1 MGKINLGR
9 VLLGGLVAGVI
20 LNAGE
25 WLLNGVV
32 LKSTMDA
39 FFKKCGIPQPGNNFL
54 VIAIAITFV
63 LGIVI
68 VLGYAAIRPRF
79 GPGPKTAIIAALF
92 AWFGVYLYQNVIGL
106 GLQIVPVN
114 AVAIALVML
123 LPASELL
130 LPRISNSPDARLPP
144 DLVIVLTTAPP
155 SPITSTTV
163 EAPLTCSAMSSA
175 LCEPTVTCRSALY
188 GWKPD

>member
-1 MGKINLGR
+1 PSYYTHSTPPYLHSFPTRRSSDLR

-114 AVAIALVML
+114 AVAIALVWG
-123 LPASELL
+123 
-130 LPRISNSPDARLPP
+130 
-144 DLVIVLTTAPP
+144 LVEYIIA
-155 SPITSTTV
+155 
-163 EAPLTCSAMSSA
+163 AMIGA
-175 LCEPTVTCRSALY
+175 ALY
-188 GWKPD
+188 AEA